1 MPASLVEGAGV
12 QGLPLVIG
20 RVTKA
25 ILLPSYHS
33 HIFPLELGGGA
44 GDLCFIL
51 TCFTSLMSLVGSWR
65 HVNFLTHTAQKPM
78 AASFR
83 ASSCFTLGSTLQ
95 PRTLDQRTVTQQ
107 SPS

>member
-33 HIFPLELGGGA
+33 HIFPLELGGGV
-44 GDLCFIL
+44 
-51 TCFTSLMSLVGSWR
+51 TC
-65 HVNFLTHTAQKPM
+65 
-78 AASFR
+78 
-83 ASSCFTLGSTLQ
+83 ASSSSASLH
-95 PRTLDQRTVTQQ
+95 
-107 SPS
+107 

>member
-33 HIFPLELGGGA
+33 HIFPLELGGGEV
-44 GDLCFIL
+44 
-51 TCFTSLMSLVGSWR
+51 TC
-65 HVNFLTHTAQKPM
+65 
-78 AASFR
+78 
-83 ASSCFTLGSTLQ
+83 ASSSSASLH
-95 PRTLDQRTVTQQ
+95 
-107 SPS
+107 